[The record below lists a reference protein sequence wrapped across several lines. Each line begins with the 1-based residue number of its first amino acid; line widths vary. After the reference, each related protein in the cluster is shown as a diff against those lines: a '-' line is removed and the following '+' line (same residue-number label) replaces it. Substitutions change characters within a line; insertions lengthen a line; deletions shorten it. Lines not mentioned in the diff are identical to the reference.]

1 MTTKPL
7 PSLLSTWTCLS
18 ELYPLLTSERLE
30 VKISTLILIEGRI
43 QTMSNEVAFE
53 TIKHVAPM
61 LKDEVREVVMRS
73 LIIIQ
78 QMGTLSSDYMV
89 PVIELI
95 TQPYND
101 VFMSS
106 LVFDVVYAMGI
117 PPPYM
122 VREALVGFIEN
133 TFVLDSLRVSALKTL
148 LGFIK
153 NISLDPNNYA
163 DRLVQIL
170 AISTDHKIKR
180 GLLEIVAVLNVE
192 HMRAHVPLLSSFI
205 RDADLDVR
213 SACYS
218 AICTLKLGF
227 LLQSDMYDYLLDH
240 TYDIQY
246 TRPKDATHIRCILN
260 DMKRCTSRQNDL
272 TFGDRD
278 QPSSWKK
285 TLDCICNGSIA
296 RALEELKMIGKQN
309 KIDSTVI
316 DIMLQRCESSRDLFC
331 FLITLNTCRVSP
343 FILSS
348 RIDTLK
354 REFECAFIG
363 PLKKFRC
370 IFTQSQ
376 RSEEI
381 ETALCENERDILLST
396 VSVQCKTRCEIAM
409 KMMTTSSIRWRA
421 KAHSFVSVWKLSLN
435 CKLPLELVKYI
446 LSETK

>member
-1 MTTKPL
+1 
-7 PSLLSTWTCLS
+7 
-18 ELYPLLTSERLE
+18 
-30 VKISTLILIEGRI
+30 
-43 QTMSNEVAFE
+43 MSNEVAFE

-260 DMKRCTSRQNDL
+260 DMKRCTSRQKI
-272 TFGDRD
+272 G
-278 QPSSWKK
+278 
-285 TLDCICNGSIA
+285 
-296 RALEELKMIGKQN
+296 RAH
-309 KIDSTVI
+309 V
-316 DIMLQRCESSRDLFC
+316 
-331 FLITLNTCRVSP
+331 
-343 FILSS
+343 
-348 RIDTLK
+348 
-354 REFECAFIG
+354 
-363 PLKKFRC
+363 
-370 IFTQSQ
+370 
-376 RSEEI
+376 
-381 ETALCENERDILLST
+381 
-396 VSVQCKTRCEIAM
+396 
-409 KMMTTSSIRWRA
+409 
-421 KAHSFVSVWKLSLN
+421 
-435 CKLPLELVKYI
+435 
-446 LSETK
+446 